1 MKLKELLH
9 GLDVLEL
16 HADEDLD
23 ITGVQY
29 DSRQVTSGDLF
40 VAISGFQTD
49 GHRYIPK
56 AMENGAVCVVCEKKP
71 ETDIAYALV
80 PDARAALAALGA
92 NWFGHP
98 SDSMCMIGIT
108 GTNGKTTSTYLLKHV
123 LEKTLGAKVG
133 LIGTI
138 QNMIGDE
145 ILHTERTTPESFEL
159 QKLFAEMKAA
169 GCTHVIMEVSSHAL
183 VLHRADQNSFR
194 VGVFNGDEPLLWNVR
209 ADGGHK
215 KYYFGIENHTCD
227 VLATDIQELEDGM
240 RFVVSGFGHRF
251 ELFVPVLGRHT
262 VYNALAAVTA
272 ALLLKIPP
280 ETIQAQISGF
290 QNTGMR
296 QKIYERD
303 GFTIIE
309 DCYNA
314 GPESTEAALDIL
326 AGFRA
331 RAKGR
336 CIAVLGDMLEL
347 GNRSAAEHY
356 RIGRIAAAK
365 VDMLYTY
372 GTNSERMVS
381 GAITGGMKQ
390 KFVEHFDTHED
401 LAHMLKMRARPGDVI
416 LFKGSRGM
424 RMEKA
429 LSLFLKEE
437 ES

>member
-1 MKLKELLH
+1 MMVYISRIKEPGGPGCGGISMKKVFIDGSAGTTGLRIFDRLQARSDIQLLTLPEAERKDE
-9 GLDVLEL
+9 GRRRQLLNEADVAFLCLPDAAAEEAASWVENPDTVVLEMGMNHFGEMAYL
-16 HADEDLD
+16 
-23 ITGVQY
+23 
-29 DSRQVTSGDLF
+29 TSI
-40 VAISGFQTD
+40 A
-49 GHRYIPK
+49 RP
-56 AMENGAVCVVCEKKP
+56 
-71 ETDIAYALV
+71 DIA
-80 PDARAALAALGA
+80 
-92 NWFGHP
+92 
-98 SDSMCMIGIT
+98 IIT
-108 GTNGKTTSTYLLKHV
+108 N
-123 LEKTLGAKVG
+123 
-133 LIGTI
+133 IGTMHI
-138 QNMIGDE
+138 EHLGSREGILQAKLE
-145 ILHTERTTPESFEL
+145 I
-159 QKLFAEMKAA
+159 
-169 GCTHVIMEVSSHAL
+169 
-183 VLHRADQNSFR
+183 FR
-194 VGVFNGDEPLLWNVR
+194 GVPKNGVGVFNGDEPLLWNVR

-215 KYYFGIENHTCD
+215 KYYFGIENHACD

-390 KFVEHFDTHED
+390 KFVVLPSISSAAPVRALQRTASSAVKISP
-401 LAHMLKMRARPGDVI
+401 LAMTGMRTASRTARMLSQSARP
-416 LFKGSRGM
+416 
-424 RMEKA
+424 E
-429 LSLFLKEE
+429 
-437 ES
+437 